1 MEPWNEKY
9 CKYAKEYSNP
19 DKLDTYVW
27 KATSWSLKA
36 MGIAAIKWK
45 PNFGNESFA
54 SIAISKKYC
63 SVPHFIYL
71 LQVLMHLHSI
81 V

>member
-1 MEPWNEKY
+1 
-9 CKYAKEYSNP
+9 
-19 DKLDTYVW
+19 
-27 KATSWSLKA
+27 

-63 SVPHFIYL
+63 LMPHFISFASIDASAQIL
-71 LQVLMHLHSI
+71 LCNPYRMGGKKNI
-81 V
+81 NKPGEKRRG